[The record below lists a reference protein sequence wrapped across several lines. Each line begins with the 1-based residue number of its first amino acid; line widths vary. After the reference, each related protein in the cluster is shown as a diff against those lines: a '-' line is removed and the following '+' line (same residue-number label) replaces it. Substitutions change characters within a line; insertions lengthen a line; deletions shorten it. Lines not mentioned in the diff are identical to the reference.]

1 MLAEL
6 KRRPAAGKFEITR
19 AGLAQG
25 RPSQGEN
32 LSVERRTKDGH
43 ATGPRRPRVL
53 AVLPAFIP
61 STVLTVVK
69 PLTGLHAAG
78 LIDADITLEPWLSGP
93 QLQRADVVVFSRN
106 TRPHALA
113 AALAAR
119 KPFIYDIDD
128 DLFDIPPGYGNA
140 LAAGERE
147 QLERYLASADLVRA
161 YSEPLAARVRRLN
174 PRAQRV
180 DCAVDWGLL
189 PESPPP
195 RDPSKVRVVYA
206 TSRWRE
212 DALASLFTEDVGRL
226 LDAYA
231 GRVEV
236 FFWGYHPPELR
247 GRPGV
252 RLVEFT
258 PNYDS
263 FFRAFARAGFD
274 VGLAPLLDDDFHRS
288 KCNNKFREFAACRIA
303 GVYSDVEVY
312 SACVEDGRTGLLVS
326 GGRGSWFDAVSRL
339 VEDAGLRRAIQEEA
353 FRFARRRYRP
363 EQTQA
368 LWLEH
373 IREALEGPP
382 REAACAAREGVGDT
396 ARRAPGAR
404 SLAGLAGRAARR
416 GVRLAAGGGGLGAAL
431 GLGRFYAS
439 NLRELLRVRRGLARA
454 SRLRG
459 RRA

>member
-1 MLAEL
+1 M
-6 KRRPAAGKFEITR
+6 
-19 AGLAQG
+19 
-25 RPSQGEN
+25 
-32 LSVERRTKDGH
+32 SVETRMKDGDE
-43 ATGPRRPRVL
+43 GSLRRPRVL

-93 QLQRADVVVFSRN
+93 QLKRADVVVFSRN
-106 TRPHALA
+106 TRPHALD

-128 DLFDIPPGYGNA
+128 DLFDIPPEYGSA
-140 LAAGERE
+140 LAARERE
-147 QLERYLASADLVRA
+147 GLERYLASADLVRA

-174 PRAQRV
+174 PRACRV

-189 PESPPP
+189 PRSPPP
-195 RDPSKVRVVYA
+195 RAPSKVRVVYA

-212 DALASLFTEDVGRL
+212 DALASLFAEDVGRL

-231 GRVEV
+231 GRLEV

-247 GRPGV
+247 GRAGV
-252 RLVEFT
+252 RLLEFT
-258 PNYDS
+258 PNYDR

-274 VGLAPLLDDDFHRS
+274 IGLAPLLDDRFHRS

-312 SACVEDGRTGLLVS
+312 SDCVEDGRTGLLVS
-326 GGRGSWFDAVSRL
+326 GERGSWFEAVSRL
-339 VEDAGLRRAIQEEA
+339 IEDAGLRRSIQEEA

-363 EQTQA
+363 EQAQA
-368 LWLEH
+368 LWLAH
-373 IREALEGPP
+373 INEALEGAP
-382 REAACAAREGVGDT
+382 RGETAAAVSAGQGVAPRRT
-396 ARRAPGAR
+396 AGAR
-404 SLAGLAGRAARR
+404 SLASLVGRTARR
-416 GVRLAAGGGGLGAAL
+416 GVRMASGGVGLGAAL
-431 GLGRFYAS
+431 GMGRFYAS

-459 RRA
+459 RA